1 MEKNKTIKS
10 LPEDMRPYEK
20 CETKGEKSLTDAE
33 LLAVILRTG
42 AAGKS
47 SVELA
52 FQILSLSKGYS
63 GLSGMYHLSRQ
74 HLMEIRGVGKVKAL
88 QVKCLCELSRRIAEA
103 TAREKLAFHDPGSIA
118 DYYMERLR
126 HEEQEVLICMMLD
139 TKEHLLGEKVISRG
153 TVNASLVSPRELFL
167 AALSYHAVSILLVHN
182 HPSGDPT
189 PSREDKL
196 VTKRIAAVG
205 ELLEIG
211 LLDHIIIGDHRFCS
225 FMQENLL

>member
-1 MEKNKTIKS
+1 
-10 LPEDMRPYEK
+10 MRPYEK

-42 AAGKS
+42 AAGKT

-52 FQILSLSKGYS
+52 SQILSLSKGYS
-63 GLSGMYHLSRQ
+63 GLSGMYHLSLQ
-74 HLMEIRGVGKVKAL
+74 HLMEIKGVGKVKAM
-88 QVKCLCELSRRIAEA
+88 QVKCLCELSRRIAQA
-103 TAREKLAFHDPGSIA
+103 QARENLAFHDPDSIA
-118 DYYMERLR
+118 AYYMERLR

-139 TKEHLLGEKVISRG
+139 TKEHLLGEQVISRG

-167 AALSYHAVSILLVHN
+167 AALSYHAVSILLIHN
-182 HPSGDPT
+182 HPSGDPS
-189 PSREDKL
+189 PSREDKQI
-196 VTKRIAAVG
+196 TKRVAAVG
-205 ELLEIG
+205 ELLGIE